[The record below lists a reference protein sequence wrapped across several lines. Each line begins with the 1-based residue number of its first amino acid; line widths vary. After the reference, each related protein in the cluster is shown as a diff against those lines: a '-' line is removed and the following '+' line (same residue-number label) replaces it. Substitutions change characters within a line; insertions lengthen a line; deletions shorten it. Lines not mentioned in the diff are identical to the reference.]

1 MLAAVNQVLYGC
13 TYVQFKW
20 VSFMLITIDTSAII
34 AVIGNEMHKARLV
47 SLTQGAQLVVPLSVH
62 LEIGNAFSAM
72 LKRKAIP
79 LSYAQQALEA
89 YKMIPTRLIEVQL
102 ERTLVISEKFNIYA
116 YDAYLLQCAEQ
127 TNSHL
132 MTLDRNL
139 LSVAQRMGLS
149 TVEV

>member
-1 MLAAVNQVLYGC
+1 
-13 TYVQFKW
+13 
-20 VSFMLITIDTSAII
+20 MLITIDTSAII
-34 AVIGNEMHKARLV
+34 AVIGNETHKARLV
-47 SLTQGAQLVVPLSVH
+47 SRTQGAQLVAPLSVH
-62 LEIGNAFSAM
+62 WEVGNAFSAM
-72 LKRKAIP
+72 FKRKVIP
-79 LSYAQQALEA
+79 LSHAEQALEA
-89 YKMIPTRLIEVQL
+89 YKMIPIRLIEVQL
-102 ERTLVISEKFNIYA
+102 ERTLVICEKFNIYA